1 MRNIITWYGTDNP
14 MDGMVLDVLLRKHES
29 IRKSLGISVPIPED
43 SDKVMQTLIQGL
55 LLHSRSVQSQ
65 TSLLLPGMEDYLAPE
80 KKRLAAEW
88 DVVAREEEKRSR
100 TLFAQQ
106 SIPVPGQN
114 FDAVQPAGQGGAVL
128 HREDGGRFP
137 LAPGRLDIGG
147 GAARQDFS
155 GKRLHLP
162 LKTAPVEVVIG
173 DGLLPFQ
180 PVGDEDGAALA
191 PGYLLGNGGIYW
203 ARQYGKSNDWRDAAE
218 RNCFGSGSDRIRK
231 V

>member
-1 MRNIITWYGTDNP
+1 MP
-14 MDGMVLDVLLRKHES
+14 FQLQ
-29 IRKSLGISVPIPED
+29 D
-43 SDKVMQTLIQGL
+43 S
-55 LLHSRSVQSQ
+55 
-65 TSLLLPGMEDYLAPE
+65 LAP
-80 KKRLAAEW
+80 KGRQT
-88 DVVAREEEKRSR
+88 VVRHVPGADLVLPVPGEGHHPH
-100 TLFAQQ
+100 
-106 SIPVPGQN
+106 PVPGQN

-191 PGYLLGNGGIYW
+191 PGYLLGNGG
-203 ARQYGKSNDWRDAAE
+203 QGEVPPGQVQGVQLLDLVHQSGGCLLPPE
-218 RNCFGSGSDRIRK
+218 RVPEGGQPGGVLRGQSGEGVAVQVDESAGEHGNHSFSVILCTGFTVSSWSGRCVSFSRPPPRPK
-231 V
+231 R